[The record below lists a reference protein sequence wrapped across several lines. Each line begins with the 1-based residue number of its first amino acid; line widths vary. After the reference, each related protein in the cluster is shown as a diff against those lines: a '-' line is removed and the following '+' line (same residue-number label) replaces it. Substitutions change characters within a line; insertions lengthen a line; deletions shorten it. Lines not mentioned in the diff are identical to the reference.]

1 MDKKVILSVRDV
13 KKWFPVDDRLI
24 GKPTSFIKAVDGVSF
39 DVYENEALGLVGES
53 GCGKTT
59 ISRSIL
65 GLTEPTSGSIVFDG
79 NELVGLNARELRKIR
94 SDIQLVFQD
103 PYSSLSP
110 RMRVIDT
117 IMEPM
122 EIQKIG
128 TRAERIEKAKDLLE
142 VVGLERRFAYR
153 YPHEFSGGQRQRIG
167 IARVLAADPKF
178 MICDEPVS
186 ALDVSVRSQILNLIS
201 QLKREFGLTVLFISH
216 DLSVVEYICDRIVVM
231 YLGKVMEIAT
241 REELY
246 KQPAHPY
253 TQALLSAI
261 PLPDPRANR
270 ERIILEGETPSPM
283 DPPAGCRFCS
293 RCRYA
298 TDLCGQ
304 EEPSPIEIA
313 PGHPVYC
320 HRYREDFKQSLPQEM

>member
-1 MDKKVILSVRDV
+1 MDKKVILSVKDV

-24 GKPTSFIKAVDGVSF
+24 GKPTSFVKAVDGVSF

-79 NELVGLNARELRKIR
+79 HELTGLSARELRKIR
-94 SDIQLVFQD
+94 SDIQIVFQD

-128 TRAERIEKAKDLLE
+128 TRAERIERAKELFE
-142 VVGLERRFAYR
+142 VVGLERRFANR

-167 IARVLAADPKF
+167 IARVLAANPKF

-231 YLGKVMEIAT
+231 YLGKVMEVAT
-241 REELY
+241 REDLY

-261 PLPDPRANR
+261 PMPDPRANR
-270 ERIILEGETPSPM
+270 DRIILEGETPSPM

-298 TDLCGQ
+298 TEICSTV
-304 EEPSPIEIA
+304 EPEAVEIT
-313 PGHPVYC
+313 PGHQVYC
-320 HRYREDFKQSLPQEM
+320 HRYVKDGERSLPQEI